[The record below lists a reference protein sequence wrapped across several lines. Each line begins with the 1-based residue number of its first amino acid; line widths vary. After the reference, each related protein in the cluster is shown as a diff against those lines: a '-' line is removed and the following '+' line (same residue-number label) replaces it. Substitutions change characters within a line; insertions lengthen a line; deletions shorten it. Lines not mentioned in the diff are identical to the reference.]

1 MGMNTRPP
9 GKDKEFSTSS
19 SPEEILLTE
28 REDFVRQVSF
38 MTAIAAVVAAALNI
52 PSMSLMFYFFLA
64 LASILFWINR
74 SDISLNR
81 KSVIMVAGFY
91 FIAIAHFFFYGLS
104 SSAAVYLILVSVL
117 SVILFTTYFGLGM
130 IAFSLLTWLGVGFFF
145 SSSKFIPFEPYNA
158 NNMINWLTDAANI
171 ALVIMALIQSRLTTY
186 EILRY
191 ATNIANEKRDLQNIR
206 SELLLQ
212 KKSLDYEQYLL
223 HVLMDNVSDR
233 IFFKDTNGHYTR
245 VSKALARQF
254 GVSPE
259 EVISK
264 SDADFFSPE
273 YAEAIKDSEED
284 MLKTKQAIID
294 KVEREIWRDGR
305 PNTWSIT
312 NRILLRDPEGRFLGW
327 FGTSRNI
334 TEIKKA
340 QETAQRYAHQ
350 LATISEVGRSVTSS
364 FILSELMD
372 NLVNLL
378 RKSFSYYAVNVWLKN
393 EAGDTLTLENSSGM
407 SGQNMD
413 GQEYLLPLEKRSIIT
428 NVCKTGRYRLV
439 YDVINDAP
447 DYAPMD
453 IFPNTRS
460 KIVLPL
466 RKGDKIF
473 GVLDI
478 HSDKLDTFVYN
489 DVMLLQTLADQAAV
503 SIENANLY
511 SKVEYLATNDA
522 LSGLYNR
529 RYLFEL
535 SRIEVERSSRYGCP
549 LSAVILDI
557 DHFKKVNDTYGHNV
571 GDQVIQGLG
580 AVIRKNLRNVDITGR
595 YGGEE
600 FVFLLP
606 ETELPQAEH
615 VANRLRQAIAS
626 TVFDTTRGP
635 VSITISLGVAKLE
648 DENPELG
655 YMLDCADKAMY
666 RAKLTG
672 RNKVVL
678 YSKEEFTTE
687 STGTIK

>member
-1 MGMNTRPP
+1 MGKAPSGN
-9 GKDKEFSTSS
+9 DKEIDTAS
-19 SPEEILLTE
+19 SPEEILQTE
-28 REDFVRQVSF
+28 REDFIHQVSF
-38 MTAIAAVVAAALNI
+38 MTAIAAAVAAILNI
-52 PSMSLMFYFFLA
+52 PAMSALFYFLLGLA
-64 LASILFWINR
+64 GILFWVNR
-74 SDISLNR
+74 SESSLTR
-81 KSVIMVAGFY
+81 KSIAMVTGFY
-91 FIAIAHFFFYGLS
+91 LIAIIHFAFYGLNS
-104 SSAAVYLILVSVL
+104 SSAVYLILVSVL
-117 SVILFTTYFGLGM
+117 SVILFNTYLGLGM
-130 IAFSLLTWLGVGFFF
+130 IAFSLLSWLAAGFIF
-145 SSSKFIPFEPYNA
+145 SYSKVIPIEIYGG
-158 NNMINWLTDAANI
+158 NNMVNWLVDAANM

-191 ATNIANEKRDLQNIR
+191 AANISNEKRDLQNIR

-212 KKSLDYEQYLL
+212 QKSLDYEQYLF

-233 IFFKDTNGHYTR
+233 IFFKDTSGRYTR
-245 VSKALARQF
+245 VSNALARQF
-254 GVSPE
+254 GVNPE
-259 EVISK
+259 EVITK
-264 SDADFFSPE
+264 TDGDFFSPE
-273 YAEAIKDSEED
+273 YAGSIKSSEED
-284 MLKTKQAIID
+284 MLQTNQAIID
-294 KVEREIWRDGR
+294 KVERESWSDGR

-393 EAGDTLTLENSSGM
+393 EAGDMLKLENTSGM
-407 SGQNMD
+407 SGQNSD
-413 GQEYLLPLEKRSIIT
+413 GQEFSLPMDKRSIIT

-439 YDVINDAP
+439 YDVNNDAP
-447 DYAPMD
+447 DYLPLEM
-453 IFPNTRS
+453 FPNTRS

-478 HSDKLDTFVYN
+478 HSDKMDIFVYN

-535 SRIEVERSSRYGCP
+535 SHIEVERSSRYGCP
-549 LSAVILDI
+549 LTAVILDI

-580 AVIRKNLRNVDITGR
+580 AIIRKSLRNVDITGR

-606 ETELPQAEH
+606 ETELPQAEQ
-615 VANRLRQAIAS
+615 VANRLREMIAS
-626 TVFDTTRGP
+626 TVFDTSHGP
-635 VSITISLGVAKLE
+635 IHITTSMGAAKLE
-648 DENPELG
+648 IENPDLG
-655 YMLDCADKAMY
+655 YLLDCADKAMY
-666 RAKLTG
+666 RAKETG
-672 RNKVVL
+672 RNKVIL
-678 YSKEEFTTE
+678 YNKDEFSPEMTANR
-687 STGTIK
+687 K